1 MIENV
6 QINGLN
12 GVYDKKIQDPSIRY
26 GRNAV
31 ENHVAYLEEP
41 IMKAGFNPAPILDFS
56 SSIEAVDKNIDSL
69 EKFAQKNDEYLDALP
84 PLEYEYRYMPN
95 VVDGNIDKKAL
106 LGAAYEEMNGVK
118 ELPVEE
124 FERHYLIDDT
134 MTAKPMDVNNDGK
147 IDIAEYGTNILATDL
162 LSKGTTDVS
171 KIDGTIN
178 TKGMNSIIEYTSK
191 ANAKAASKLYL
202 NIYNTYYLGT
212 AMNELEIE

>member
-1 MIENV
+1 MIEKV

-12 GVYDKKIQDPSIRY
+12 GAYDKKIQDPSVRY

-56 SSIEAVDKNIDSL
+56 NSIEAVDKNIDNL

-124 FERHYLIDDT
+124 FERQYLIDDT

-162 LSKGTTDVS
+162 LSKDTTDVS

-202 NIYNTYYLGT
+202 NIYNTYNLGT

>member
-1 MIENV
+1 MIEKV

-12 GVYDKKIQDPSIRY
+12 GAYDKKIQDPSVRY

-56 SSIEAVDKNIDSL
+56 NSIEAVDKNIDNL
-69 EKFAQKNDEYLDALP
+69 EKFVQKNDEYLEALP

-124 FERHYLIDDT
+124 FERQYLIDDT

-162 LSKGTTDVS
+162 LSKDTTDVS

-202 NIYNTYYLGT
+202 NIYNTYNLGT